1 MTCPAD
7 GRGGSPPPR
16 PAPGDGSQPQ
26 QWFVLRPWLFDV
38 TAAIGLLRRVLR
50 PARPLPVMAWARAY
64 GLIPGPGSSPHAV
77 PLTGPGPGFNPDYA
91 LTTDLDDPVIIA
103 SITAAGSGP
112 PAPLLIDGYAR
123 PVTVLPLLPPPAA
136 RR

>member
-64 GLIPGPGSSPHAV
+64 GLIPGPGSSPQPV
-77 PLTGPGPGFNPDYA
+77 PLIGPGPGFDPDYA

-103 SITAAGSGP
+103 SITAASSGP

-123 PVTVLPLLPPPAA
+123 PDTVH
-136 RR
+136 